1 MVKEME
7 HIENMIYNDELENL
21 KEYMTVHDL
30 KITERLDDEISIL
43 ELSLRNWDLFEAL
56 VIWY

>member
-43 ELSLRNWDLFEAL
+43 ELSLRHWDLFEAL